1 MRLMKAK
8 HVLLLMLFCG
18 LVLPTVAAVLLAAA
32 GSGAVAHQQ
41 SLFPFFEV
49 RPFQPAEYMWGQEW
63 ALDSEVSIEI
73 DDPDTAEAVDF
84 SMTSG
89 TDGNGFFELFD
100 IPFDIE
106 PGHVV
111 TVSQGAAVKT
121 HVVID
126 LTVTRMGTV
135 SDTVFGVGAPNTE
148 TFVAIF
154 MDVEGQEGSQRTVM
168 SDDTGAWTADFSVP
182 GADGKPAFDI
192 GPGMRT
198 YANQHDDDWDMTGTD
213 FRPPEGWRHNPAT
226 GHDYL
231 YVAEPLMPWAEAEA
245 NAVSLGGHLVTIND
259 AAEGEWLVATFGT
272 EYWIGFND
280 ATAEGEWVWVS
291 GEPAA
296 FTDWQPGEP
305 NDGQPGDPNVGEDA
319 AIMWSIPQ
327 TVWNDRRVDLSLPF
341 VVEVGPPAPP
351 ATTPGFVPSVPLPTQ
366 ISKDPEVIGTNL
378 ALALVFAAIFGF
390 TSALFN
396 STIKTKNAEIARTL
410 APLGRV
416 WNRATTTLSSFTVFR
431 RLATGGRRGAR
442 RWLESLAIVIIAG
455 LIYALLDPGFGFSIY
470 GLTIFVSLALS
481 IALVTYGYEGVQA
494 LVSSRRYRAPAAVK
508 LFPIAI
514 GIAIVCVLLSRLSG
528 FKPGYLYGFVG
539 GMAFLGAQQ
548 PDDRKK
554 GRLVLLA
561 TGCLFAVSL
570 AAWFLAVPLTNVVEA
585 GSSWL
590 KVLQGICVGTF
601 VVGLEGLF
609 FGLIPL
615 SITDGGTLF
624 RWNRVV
630 WAGAF
635 GLATFLFWH
644 VLLNKN
650 SKYGAAFAETSVRVV
665 IALLVFWTLVTVG
678 TYWYFRKPRG
688 KVAAGLPAGDDG
700 SKPT

>member
-1 MRLMKAK
+1 VLPTKAN
-8 HVLLLMLFCG
+8 HVLALMVFCG
-18 LVLPTVAAVLLAAA
+18 LVLVAVVLVAVGPL
-32 GSGAVAHQQ
+32 AVAQAAP
-41 SLFPFFEV
+41 SPFFEV
-49 RPFQPAEYMWGQEW
+49 RPFQSAEYMWGQEW
-63 ALDSEVSIEI
+63 APDSEVLIEI

-84 SMTSG
+84 SMTAG
-89 TDGNGFFELFD
+89 TDGIGFFELIDIGFD
-100 IPFDIE
+100 IKA
-106 PGHVV
+106 GHVV

-126 LTVTRMGTV
+126 LTVTRMDPVSETV
-135 SDTVFGVGAPNTE
+135 SGVGAPNTE
-148 TFVAIF
+148 TFVAI
-154 MDVEGQEGSQRTVM
+154 DAVDQEGSQRTVM

-198 YANQHDDDWDMTGTD
+198 YTNQHDDDWDMTGTY
-213 FRPPEGWRHNPAT
+213 FQLSQGWQHNPAT

-231 YVAEPLMPWAEAEA
+231 YVAAPLMPWAEAEA
-245 NAVSLGGHLVTIND
+245 NAVSLGGHLVTVND

-272 EYWIGFND
+272 EYWIGLND
-280 ATAEGEWVWVS
+280 IAVEGEWVWVS
-291 GEPAA
+291 GEPAT
-296 FTDWQPGEP
+296 FTNWQPGEP
-305 NDGQPGDPNVGEDA
+305 NDGQPGDPSVGEDA
-319 AIMWSIPQ
+319 AAMRSIPQ
-327 TVWNDRRVDLSLPF
+327 TVWNDRRTDLPLPF
-341 VVEVGPPAPP
+341 VVEVGPPAPLATTP
-351 ATTPGFVPSVPLPTQ
+351 STTPGFVPSVPLPTQ
-366 ISKDPEVIGTNL
+366 ISSDPEVIGTNL

-390 TSALFN
+390 TSTLFN
-396 STIKTKNAEIARTL
+396 STLETKNAEIVRL
-410 APLGRV
+410 FAPLGRV
-416 WNRATTTLSSFTVFR
+416 WSKAKTALSKPAVFR
-431 RLATGGRRGAR
+431 RLASGRVHGGR
-442 RWLESLAIVIIAG
+442 RWLESLAIVNIAG

-494 LVSSRRYRAPAAVK
+494 LVSSRRYRAPAAVR

-514 GIAIVCVLLSRLSG
+514 GIAIVCVLLSRLTG

-548 PDDRKK
+548 PDDRRK

-561 TGCLFAVSL
+561 TGCLFVVSL
-570 AAWFLAVPLTNVVEA
+570 AAWLLAVPLTGAVEA

-624 RWNRVV
+624 RWNKVV

-635 GLATFLFWH
+635 GLAAFLFWH

-665 IALLVFWTLVTVG
+665 VALLVFWTLVTVG

-688 KVAAGLPAGDDG
+688 KPAANLPAGHDG

>member
-1 MRLMKAK
+1 
-8 HVLLLMLFCG
+8 
-18 LVLPTVAAVLLAAA
+18 VLPTKANHVLALTVFCSLVLLVVVLVAV
-32 GSGAVAHQQ
+32 GPLAVAQAAP
-41 SLFPFFEV
+41 SPFFEV
-49 RPFQPAEYMWGQEW
+49 RPFQSAEYMWGQEW
-63 ALDSEVSIEI
+63 APDSEVLIEI

-84 SMTSG
+84 SMTAG
-89 TDGNGFFELFD
+89 TDGVGFFELFD
-100 IPFDIE
+100 VAFDIKA
-106 PGHVV
+106 GHVV

-126 LTVTRMGTV
+126 LTVTRMDAVSETV
-135 SDTVFGVGAPNTE
+135 SGVGAPNAE
-148 TFVAIF
+148 TFVAI
-154 MDVEGQEGSQRTVM
+154 DADDQEGSQRTVM

-198 YANQHDDDWDMTGTD
+198 YTNQHDGDWDMTGTN
-213 FRPPEGWRHNPAT
+213 FRLSQGWQHNPAT

-231 YVAEPLMPWAEAEA
+231 YVADPLMPWAEAEE

-272 EYWIGFND
+272 EYWIGLND
-280 ATAEGEWVWVS
+280 IAVEGEWVWVS
-291 GEPAA
+291 GEPAT
-296 FTDWQPGEP
+296 FTNWQPGEP
-305 NDGQPGDPNVGEDA
+305 NDGQPGDPSVGEDA
-319 AIMWSIPQ
+319 AAMRSIPQ
-327 TVWNDRRVDLSLPF
+327 TVWNDRRADLSLPF
-341 VVEVGPPAPP
+341 VVEVGPPAPLATTP
-351 ATTPGFVPSVPLPTQ
+351 STTPGFVPSVPLPTQ
-366 ISKDPEVIGTNL
+366 ISSDPEVIGTNL

-390 TSALFN
+390 TSTLFN
-396 STIKTKNAEIARTL
+396 STLEAKNAEIVRL
-410 APLGRV
+410 FAPLGRV
-416 WNRATTTLSSFTVFR
+416 WSKAKTALSKPAVFR
-431 RLATGGRRGAR
+431 RLASGRAHGGR

-494 LVSSRRYRAPAAVK
+494 LVSSRRYRAPAAVR

-514 GIAIVCVLLSRLSG
+514 GIAIVCVLLSRLTG

-548 PDDRKK
+548 PDDRRK

-561 TGCLFAVSL
+561 TGCLFVVSL
-570 AAWFLAVPLTNVVEA
+570 AAWLLAVPLTGAVEA

-624 RWNRVV
+624 RWNKVV

-635 GLATFLFWH
+635 GLAAFLFWH

-665 IALLVFWTLVTVG
+665 VALLVFWTLVTVG

-688 KVAAGLPAGDDG
+688 KPAANLPAGHDG